1 MSDDFEVAWAEM
13 WEEWNCDC
21 DYDCDYDCD
30 DGGDGDGHCDCDCD
44 YDCDRWEF
52 MLELKFSE
60 EWDVECLDGYVKDER
75 SSGDSEGELGR
86 KSIDEVGA
94 RFANLRHYF
103 VRAPGNR
110 KRRRASHSGWY
121 NYNLPAVGSESFM
134 ANDLSWSMSEGIRW
148 ILVALGLVGLDKVG
162 LSRSMG
168 KHRGQITTRKKRP
181 TRPIR
186 YK

>member
-1 MSDDFEVAWAEM
+1 M
-13 WEEWNCDC
+13 WVEWNCDC
-21 DYDCDYDCD
+21 D
-30 DGGDGDGHCDCDCD
+30 DGNGHCDCDWD
-44 YDCDRWEF
+44 LDCDRWEF
-52 MLELKFSE
+52 MLELKFSD
-60 EWDVECLDGYVKDER
+60 EWELFHNHIKYEFKDER
-75 SSGDSEGELGR
+75 SSGDSEGELGW

-134 ANDLSWSMSEGIRW
+134 AKHLSWSMSEGIRW

-162 LSRSMG
+162 LSRWMG
-168 KHRGQITTRKKRP
+168 KYRGQITTRKKRP